1 MVVDISSDPFFQGR
15 PGIRMFPGLC
25 FFGVLYISAVPLFQ
39 ARPRRCGCCLGSA
52 FSGAAGGL
60 VYFLGS
66 AFSGGI
72 RMFPGFCSAGILGDP
87 HVSWVLLFQ
96 AWQRI
101 PDISWVPLFR
111 RDRRSDCF
119 LDSAFLGGTGGLV
132 YFLGSAFSGL
142 TADADVSWVML
153 CQAWPWLHLKKAPQR
168 GTEEAEERET
178 EEERQAH
185 SKYQL
190 LFIVILFLARAV
202 EVL

>member
-39 ARPRRCGCCLGSA
+39 ARPRRSGCCLGSA

-66 AFSGGI
+66 
-72 RMFPGFCSAGILGDP
+72 D
-87 HVSWVLLFQ
+87 
-96 AWQRI
+96 
-101 PDISWVPLFR
+101 
-111 RDRRSDCF
+111 
-119 LDSAFLGGTGGLV
+119 
-132 YFLGSAFSGL
+132 FSGL

-190 LFIVILFLARAV
+190 LFTVILFLARAV

>member
-1 MVVDISSDPFFQGR
+1 MRPGDLYISSVPLFEAGQGIRMFPGFCFFRRGRGSPIFPRLHFFRRDQEWGCLLGSAFLGAVMVVDISSDPFFQGG

-25 FFGVLYISAVPLFQ
+25 FFGVLYISSVPLFQ
-39 ARPRRCGCCLGSA
+39 ARPRRSGCCLGSA

-101 PDISWVPLFR
+101 PDISWVPLFQTR
-111 RDRRSDCF
+111 P
-119 LDSAFLGGTGGLV
+119 A
-132 YFLGSAFSGL
+132 
-142 TADADVSWVML
+142 
-153 CQAWPWLHLKKAPQR
+153 
-168 GTEEAEERET
+168 
-178 EEERQAH
+178 
-185 SKYQL
+185 
-190 LFIVILFLARAV
+190 I
-202 EVL
+202 